1 MKLTISE
8 AARRAGVRR
17 MTIYRKLE
25 AGKLSKEADEDG
37 KPVIDLAELARV
49 YPHAVT
55 DPDRNPE
62 KSHDTPQTS
71 AETAEVR
78 ELRALLEQE
87 RQERQRE
94 RADKDDVIAD
104 LRQQRDRLLALHEAD
119 QRLLADR
126 REKPRSRQR
135 RWFAR
140 LMRA

>member
-1 MKLTISE
+1 VKLTISE

-25 AGKLSKEADEDG
+25 AGKLSKETDEDG
-37 KPVIDLAELARV
+37 NPVIDLAELARV
-49 YPHAVT
+49 YPHAIT
-55 DPDRNPE
+55 ASDRNPE
-62 KSHDTPQTS
+62 KPRDTPGTS

-78 ELRALLEQE
+78 EFRALLEQE

-119 QRLLADR
+119 QRLLADL
-126 REKPRSRQR
+126 REKPPRQR